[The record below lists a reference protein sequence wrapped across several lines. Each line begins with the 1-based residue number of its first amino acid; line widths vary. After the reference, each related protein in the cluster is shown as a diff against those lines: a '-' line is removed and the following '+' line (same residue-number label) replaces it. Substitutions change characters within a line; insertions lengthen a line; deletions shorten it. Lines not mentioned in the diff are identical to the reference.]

1 MDTAETERLCE
12 REAESGVEQETEEEE
27 ALLEPEAEPELEP
40 VPEVSRD
47 DRDVHSQNWTERE
60 QSEAEELLKTNARN
74 VMDTLRYVL
83 SFVAKMLKYVCCYR

>member
-47 DRDVHSQNWTERE
+47 DSEVHSQNWTERE
-60 QSEAEELLKTNARN
+60 RDRRGGEDKCQERDGYTEIFTRIWS
-74 VMDTLRYVL
+74 
-83 SFVAKMLKYVCCYR
+83 

>member
-27 ALLEPEAEPELEP
+27 ALLEPEADPELDP

-47 DRDVHSQNWTERE
+47 DSDVHSQNWTEPEWR
-60 QSEAEELLKTNARN
+60 
-74 VMDTLRYVL
+74 
-83 SFVAKMLKYVCCYR
+83 